1 MRRSLRASANSSKL
15 KVSFRRASI
24 DGGDDSANDGDDND
38 VTSVD
43 AADGEA
49 VGVDASREGSE
60 ELSLEEQ
67 VRLG

>member
-15 KVSFRRASI
+15 KVSVRRASI